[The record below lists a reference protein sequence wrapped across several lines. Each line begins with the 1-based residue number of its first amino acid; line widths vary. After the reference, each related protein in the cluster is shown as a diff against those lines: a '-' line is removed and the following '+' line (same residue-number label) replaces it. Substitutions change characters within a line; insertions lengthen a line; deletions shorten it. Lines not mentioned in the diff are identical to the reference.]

1 MGGEEE
7 EEKGWR
13 GGVREAKE
21 GDLLHKFRGK
31 VPGKGTGKGRDRE
44 RGRVMEGGEENKGW
58 KGGEGREGR
67 LAPWVQG
74 ETPPFNSSK
83 QTKFFLR
90 FGTTHYVR

>member
-1 MGGEEE
+1 MHKISRLPGLRLGGAYNATTHAIA
-7 EEKGWR
+7 G
-13 GGVREAKE
+13 
-21 GDLLHKFRGK
+21 FRGK